1 MMVNNNI
8 FSYYSFS
15 LYHIYYFL
23 RQRTI
28 SDMIFDNHHHIP
40 PLLIFLV
47 LIAVEYGGSIRLLYC
62 VWDCRFFLAD
72 YYLYTYFVLLL
83 FYLLLSLLE
92 QYTTFPTHDVVVLYR
107 QSRRLLHYRQP
118 RPLLQHSHD
127 VGLTF
132 PRIGQ
137 EPNRGASAAG
147 FLEVNIQASFV
158 IKFLYGNDPSNL

>member
-15 LYHIYYFL
+15 LYHIIYYFL

-28 SDMIFDNHHHIP
+28 SDILFDNHHHIP

-72 YYLYTYFVLLL
+72 YYFIHLLCAASI
-83 FYLLLSLLE
+83 LSLVVVARVVYNISNTRRRSTPTANRADY
-92 QYTTFPTHDVVVLYR
+92 YTTANRALYYNTHTTL
-107 QSRRLLHYRQP
+107 
-118 RPLLQHSHD
+118 
-127 VGLTF
+127 
-132 PRIGQ
+132 
-137 EPNRGASAAG
+137 A
-147 FLEVNIQASFV
+147 
-158 IKFLYGNDPSNL
+158 